1 MHEST
6 MHLTVE
12 ITTPVHR
19 TICTDACG
27 IGKVTPPG
35 MVFGADW
42 WIEKMQ
48 SSTVPQVSGSFRP
61 FFEMR
66 RHAHAPSRRVRMSSP
81 AATGLLSC
89 YLRRVAFLFRLRS
102 WIF

>member
-1 MHEST
+1 VPVGCVYTLGQTLCLPKYLNVSLIITIKRMHEST

-27 IGKVTPPG
+27 IGKVTLPG

-48 SSTVPQVSGSFRP
+48 SSTVPQDGVVSAVF
-61 FFEMR
+61 
-66 RHAHAPSRRVRMSSP
+66 
-81 AATGLLSC
+81 
-89 YLRRVAFLFRLRS
+89 
-102 WIF
+102 